1 MTAVIQVVN
10 GATVTVGGEL
20 VGACGK
26 GLMILL
32 GVAGDDCERDA
43 EVLADKITKLRIFK
57 DGDGKMNLSLTDVG
71 GSALVVS
78 NFTLNADYKKG
89 NRPSYFLGA
98 APDEANR
105 LYEHFS
111 ERMRKNGIHTE
122 NGVFGA
128 EMECEIHN
136 SGPCT
141 LVIDSRVLTG
151 RA

>member
-1 MTAVIQVVN
+1 
-10 GATVTVGGEL
+10 
-20 VGACGK
+20 
-26 GLMILL
+26 
-32 GVAGDDCERDA
+32 
-43 EVLADKITKLRIFK
+43 
-57 DGDGKMNLSLTDVG
+57 MNLSVADVG

-98 APDEANR
+98 APDEAER
-105 LYEHFS
+105 LYLYFS
-111 ERMRKNGIHTE
+111 ERMRRNGIHTE

-151 RA
+151 KA

>member
-32 GVAGDDCERDA
+32 GVAGGDCERDA

>member
-1 MTAVIQVVN
+1 MTAVIQVVKK
-10 GATVTVGGEL
+10 ARVTVDGAVTGE
-20 VGACGK
+20 CGY

-32 GVAGDDCERDA
+32 GVAGGDTEHDA
-43 EVLADKITKLRIFK
+43 DVLADKLTKLRVFK
-57 DGDGKMNLSLTDVG
+57 DGDGKMNLSVADVG

-98 APDEANR
+98 APDEAER
-105 LYEHFS
+105 LYLYFS
-111 ERMRKNGIHTE
+111 ERMRRNGIHTE

-151 RA
+151 KA